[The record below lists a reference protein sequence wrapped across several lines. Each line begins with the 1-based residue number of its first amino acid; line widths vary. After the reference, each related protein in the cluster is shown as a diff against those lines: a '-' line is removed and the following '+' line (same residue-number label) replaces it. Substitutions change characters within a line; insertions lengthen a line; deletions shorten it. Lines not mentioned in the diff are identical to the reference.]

1 MKYDSNYYYLTDEE
15 IADMRY
21 ESKEDFAKK
30 AVLGF
35 GMFVVFGMSI
45 LGAMLTLLGA

>member
-30 AVLGF
+30 AVF
-35 GMFVVFGMSI
+35 AFATFAVFGTSI
-45 LGAMLTLLGA
+45 LAAMLTLLGA

>member
-1 MKYDSNYYYLTDEE
+1 MRYDNNYYYLTDEE

-21 ESKEDFAKK
+21 ESMEDFAKK

-35 GMFVVFGMSI
+35 TTFVVFGMSI
-45 LGAMLTLLGA
+45 LGAILTLLGA

>member
-1 MKYDSNYYYLTDEE
+1 MKYESNYYYLTDEE

-30 AVLGF
+30 AFVGF
-35 GMFVVFGMSI
+35 AAFVVFGMSI

>member
-1 MKYDSNYYYLTDEE
+1 MRYDDNYYYLSDEE

-21 ESKEDFAKK
+21 ESMEDLAKK

-35 GMFVVFGMSI
+35 ICFVVYGGGI
-45 LGAMLTLLGA
+45 IGAMLTLLGG